1 MEFEAPR
8 IRRKEF
14 VEQPSTAV
22 AVNSAAHMQ
31 RAMKTEVGVF
41 GAIQARE
48 NALLRVQKIVHV
60 LHATHVEGV
69 LESTDTI
76 EFVDSLVNL

>member
-41 GAIQARE
+41 GAIQATLWSFAE
-48 NALLRVQKIVHV
+48 MVGLLSKFTPVYSHY
-60 LHATHVEGV
+60 G
-69 LESTDTI
+69 
-76 EFVDSLVNL
+76 